1 MHSRRVANPIC
12 YKCGSEVLVNGGGF
26 IGRADLAGKPD
37 MLFVVYCRRC
47 GEQANILARLL
58 PSPQKSGPLLDCA
71 CGIGTQTLGLAG
83 LGVDVEGTD
92 ISPVEV
98 EWARRDASSLG
109 LTARFRVD
117 DTRTLSTSPI
127 DRYGAVLCMDNSL
140 PHLDSDAQIMAALQA
155 MRKCLKSDGVLL

>member
-1 MHSRRVANPIC
+1 MENIAGT
-12 YKCGSEVLVNGGGF
+12 YD
-26 IGRADLAGKPD
+26 DLGPHYHLIFENWYSAIKQ
-37 MLFVVYCRRC
+37 
-47 GEQANILARLL
+47 QANILARLL